1 MRQPRFCFQ
10 PQYCDVIG
18 NAATF
23 IILYLVI
30 ARSIATQSPLLYT
43 VIARPVY
50 GSWQSLFYY
59 VIARSVATW
68 QSPGRV
74 DSRRAVTPYTQ

>member
-30 ARSIATQSPLLYT
+30 AR
-43 VIARPVY
+43 PVY
-50 GSWQSLFYY
+50 GSWQSQFYY
-59 VIARSVATW
+59 VIARSVAT

-74 DSRRAVTPYTQ
+74 NYCIAVTPYP

>member
-23 IILYLVI
+23 IILYI
-30 ARSIATQSPLLYT
+30 

-50 GSWQSLFYY
+50 GSWQSQFYY
-59 VIARSVATW
+59 VIASK
-68 QSPGRV
+68 
-74 DSRRAVTPYTQ
+74 